1 MTFNGYLFNNLYLS
15 FLKRNKII
23 FLKQINNVN
32 NDLVAHIGS
41 QYILVIIY

>member
-1 MTFNGYLFNNLYLS
+1 MVIYLIICIYL